1 MLRLP
6 EWAQKFI
13 DDKECP
19 HCGHFLKSCKILHM
33 GIKLKSEEDPSDG
46 CCLCFDARC
55 KKCENIAYTTIVTD
69 INFSAL
75 QIANEIYKALQ
86 DIIVVKSTR
95 KKGNRSISREIHK
108 KKYKIPESESVELKK
123 FLQQN
128 DDYETFLKFIGV
140 SDFEIKKGRY
150 DG

>member
-13 DDKECP
+13 ENKECP
-19 HCGHFLKSCKILHM
+19 YCGHFLKSCKILHM
-33 GIKLKSEEDPSDG
+33 GIKLRSEEKPSDG

-55 KKCENIAYTTIVTD
+55 KKCENIASTTIVTD
-69 INFSAL
+69 INFSSL
-75 QIANEIYKALQ
+75 QIANEIYKALE
-86 DIIVVKSTR
+86 DLSVVKSTG
-95 KKGNRSISREIHK
+95 KKSNRNVSREIYK
-108 KKYKIPESESVELKK
+108 KKYKIPESESGELKK
-123 FLQQN
+123 FLKHN

-140 SDFEIKKGRY
+140 SDFEIKKSSY